1 MSFNPGLAGWFSPVG
16 YLYLYGY
23 LPGITPN
30 QGLRLSGI
38 WQRQLK
44 GDSKFDTGTVNT
56 LPRGLSNLGDLSNT
70 ILSYRQSAKVTADYA
85 IPIYLGD
92 FSIGPVF
99 YGKRA
104 LLTPHFDWTFFKGG
118 GLYSVGASLQ
128 IEFGCFFWIGAPVSI
143 GVTWSYN
150 GGPSWNSFVD
160 RGIPMNR
167 NYIGPVFSFSLP

>member
-1 MSFNPGLAGWFSPVG
+1 M
-16 YLYLYGY
+16 
-23 LPGITPN
+23 I
-30 QGLRLSGI
+30 LR
-38 WQRQLK
+38 
-44 GDSKFDTGTVNT
+44 
-56 LPRGLSNLGDLSNT
+56 
-70 ILSYRQSAKVTADYA
+70 YRQTAKVTADYA

-167 NYIGPVFSFSLP
+167 NYIGPVFSLSLP